1 MREMRAAVITGAT
14 GMIGMALTQYLLT
27 QGITV
32 SACVR
37 PGSARTERL
46 RGLQAEYSQSRL
58 HIVEA
63 DLEELHAEAVY
74 QELDRTAGRAD
85 AFFHLGW
92 SGTFGAAA
100 RNEIPLQYSNIG
112 YTLDAARLAERLGC
126 RVFVG
131 AGSQAEYGR
140 VPDGQK
146 LSARTPV
153 FPENG
158 YGMAKLA
165 AGQMSRILCE
175 KQGMC
180 HIWVRILS
188 VYGAWDTEGTM
199 VMSAIDT
206 LLSGGRPVFSPGEQL
221 WDYLYAKDAA
231 RALYLA
237 AKSGRSGSIYPLGSG
252 KARPLKDYITEIRET
267 VRPSA
272 ELGIGEL
279 PYAQRQV
286 MYLCADIEELTRDT
300 GFVPEYTFEEGI
312 RETAAWRMERKNEEN
327 QCSNTML

>member
-37 PGSARTERL
+37 PGSAHTERL

-63 DLEELHAEAVY
+63 DLEELKAEAVY
-74 QELDRTAGRAD
+74 QRLDRTAGRAD

-100 RNEIPLQYSNIG
+100 RNEIPLQYNNIG
-112 YTLDAARLAERLGC
+112 YTLDAVRLAERLGC
-126 RVFVG
+126 QVFVG

-175 KQGMC
+175 QLDMC

-188 VYGAWDTEGTM
+188 VYGAWDTAGTM

-206 LLSGGRPVFSPGEQL
+206 LLAGGRPVFSPGEQL

-237 AKSGRSGSIYPLGSG
+237 AKSGRSGSTYPLGSG
-252 KARPLKDYITEIRET
+252 KARPLKDYITEIREA
-267 VRPSA
+267 VKPSA